1 MLMNTEKTVR
11 KQAKKV
17 LEGNRSVIISE
28 VMVTVLAFL
37 TGLFAFSLAM
47 SVAGLYDVKN
57 PNQTQQMLT
66 MIFGLVFFAFVVV
79 CLPLIN
85 GVYRSVCNVVRGR
98 ECSPLDVFYY
108 YKKPKLFFKSV
119 ILDVISVGLFF
130 IISGLLNVF
139 NYLSAV
145 SDKIIDNS
153 PSLTAVVAVLLVLA
167 FIVST
172 AVVVVCYII
181 FVHYTFLAYGFNEH
195 LPLGIYL
202 PRMMAFSIK
211 NFISTIKLFIGF
223 IGWGALC
230 FFFFPAFYAVPYFL
244 TTSAMS
250 AKCGS
255 GKMAKA
261 KKRFFFRPICEYA
274 QREGIEL
281 VYIRSFH
288 NANPFTINLIKELK
302 RQVRHVV
309 MEIPK
314 DKFEHILEEQ
324 KAAQGVTLDQELSA
338 DSLLAVIDRSKAL
351 YRREIGQDF
360 PEDVTQ
366 QLFLSIEAVFRS
378 WNNHRAIVYRNLNK
392 IDHNLGTAV
401 NIQSMVF
408 GNMGDDSGSGV
419 AFTRNPSTGE
429 KKLYGEYL
437 INAQGTV
444 VFLCHTRSGKNII
457 KQLLTFG
464 SDIFHQYRHKEHALI
479 AAL

>member
-28 VMVTVLAFL
+28 VMVAVLAFL

-119 ILDVISVGLFF
+119 ILDV
-130 IISGLLNVF
+130 
-139 NYLSAV
+139 

-211 NFISTIKLFIGF
+211 NFIPTIKLFIGF
-223 IGWGALC
+223 IGWAALC
-230 FFFFPAFYAVPYFL
+230 FFVVPAFYAVPYFL

-250 AKCGS
+250 AKWLFELEGS
-255 GKMAKA
+255 
-261 KKRFFFRPICEYA
+261 RDIIC
-274 QREGIEL
+274 
-281 VYIRSFH
+281 
-288 NANPFTINLIKELK
+288 
-302 RQVRHVV
+302 
-309 MEIPK
+309 
-314 DKFEHILEEQ
+314 
-324 KAAQGVTLDQELSA
+324 
-338 DSLLAVIDRSKAL
+338 
-351 YRREIGQDF
+351 
-360 PEDVTQ
+360 
-366 QLFLSIEAVFRS
+366 
-378 WNNHRAIVYRNLNK
+378 
-392 IDHNLGTAV
+392 
-401 NIQSMVF
+401 
-408 GNMGDDSGSGV
+408 
-419 AFTRNPSTGE
+419 
-429 KKLYGEYL
+429 
-437 INAQGTV
+437 
-444 VFLCHTRSGKNII
+444 
-457 KQLLTFG
+457 
-464 SDIFHQYRHKEHALI
+464 
-479 AAL
+479 

>member
-28 VMVTVLAFL
+28 IMVAVLAFL

-47 SVAGLYDVKN
+47 SVAGLYGVKN

-85 GVYRSVCNVVRGR
+85 GVYRSVCNVVRDR

-145 SDKIIDNS
+145 SDKIIENS
-153 PSLTAVVAVLLVLA
+153 PSLTA
-167 FIVST
+167 
-172 AVVVVCYII
+172 VVVCYII

-211 NFISTIKLFIGF
+211 NFIPTIKLFIGF
-223 IGWGALC
+223 IGWAALC
-230 FFFFPAFYAVPYFL
+230 FFVVPAFYAVPYFL

-250 AKCGS
+250 AKWLFELEGS
-255 GKMAKA
+255 
-261 KKRFFFRPICEYA
+261 RDIIC
-274 QREGIEL
+274 
-281 VYIRSFH
+281 
-288 NANPFTINLIKELK
+288 
-302 RQVRHVV
+302 
-309 MEIPK
+309 
-314 DKFEHILEEQ
+314 
-324 KAAQGVTLDQELSA
+324 
-338 DSLLAVIDRSKAL
+338 
-351 YRREIGQDF
+351 
-360 PEDVTQ
+360 
-366 QLFLSIEAVFRS
+366 
-378 WNNHRAIVYRNLNK
+378 
-392 IDHNLGTAV
+392 
-401 NIQSMVF
+401 
-408 GNMGDDSGSGV
+408 
-419 AFTRNPSTGE
+419 
-429 KKLYGEYL
+429 
-437 INAQGTV
+437 
-444 VFLCHTRSGKNII
+444 
-457 KQLLTFG
+457 
-464 SDIFHQYRHKEHALI
+464 
-479 AAL
+479 